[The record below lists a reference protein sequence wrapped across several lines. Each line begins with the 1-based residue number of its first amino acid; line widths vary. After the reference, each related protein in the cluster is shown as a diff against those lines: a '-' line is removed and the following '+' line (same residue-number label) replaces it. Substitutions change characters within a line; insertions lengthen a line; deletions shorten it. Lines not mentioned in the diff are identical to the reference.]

1 MAQRMGPVE
10 WALLVALAVLWGGS
24 FFLVGV
30 AVAELPPL
38 TIVVLR
44 VGLAAAVL
52 LPLAAAL
59 GDLSLSRS
67 VWLAF
72 LGMGVL
78 NNAIPFTLI
87 VWGQTQIASGLAS
100 ILNATTPIFGVLVAH
115 ALTQDE
121 RLSGP
126 RLAGVV
132 LGFLGVA
139 AMLGPEALA
148 GIGDAVLAQLAVLGA
163 AISYAFAGVYGR
175 RFRAMGVTPVAAA
188 AGQVTCSALVLLP
201 AALLVE
207 QPWSLPAPGT
217 ATLSAVLALA
227 VLSTALAYLLY
238 FQILARAGATNLLL
252 VTFLIPAVAIVLG
265 IALLDERLGPEHL
278 VGLGLILAGLAAID
292 GRVLPGKRV
301 AQSRSGNAHASRD

>member
-163 AISYAFAGVYGR
+163 AVSYAFAGVYGR